1 MANSNMTLNDIMS
14 GWVSADNYDKASAFA
29 YTSKAEVDK
38 AITHLAASAIK
49 ITLDSVKSGKV
60 GDAREAN
67 ILLYYANAYKKTE
80 AALLRAYLINFGPFV
95 TKSEVAQVLRRGEAP
110 LIVTSAVKWSQKKY
124 EASFKD
130 KDTEQ
135 VAREVKAVDFA
146 TWKKV
151 KKQEEKTEGK
161 SEEDLKKEK
170 ADSIKKRIVRALK
183 DAEEADIPQ
192 SELGLPSN
200 KSEVK
205 TEVKTEVVQPSNM
218 EELLSIII
226 RFSAKPN
233 LSDAEKALMTSI
245 MGSISELLGEKKA
258 A

>member
-1 MANSNMTLNDIMS
+1 MANSNMTLNDILS
-14 GWVSADNYDKASAFA
+14 GWVSAESYDKASAFA

-49 ITLDSVKSGKV
+49 LTLDNVVAGKI

-67 ILLYYANAYKKTE
+67 ILLYYANAYKKAE
-80 AALLRAYLINFGPFV
+80 AVLLRAYLIHFGPFV
-95 TKSEVAQVLRRGEAP
+95 AKPEAAQVLRKGEAP
-110 LIVTSAVKWSQKKY
+110 LIVYSAVKWSQKKY

-135 VAREVKAVDFA
+135 VAREVKGVDFA

-151 KKQEEKTEGK
+151 KKAAEKAEGK

-170 ADSIKKRIVRALK
+170 TDAIKKRIERALK
-183 DAEEADIPQ
+183 DAKDADIAQ
-192 SELGLPSN
+192 SELGLPN
-200 KSEVK
+200 KTEMK
-205 TEVKTEVVQPSNM
+205 TEVKTEVVQPSTM
-218 EELLSIII
+218 EELLAIII
-226 RFSAKPN
+226 NYAAKPS
-233 LSDAEKALMTSI
+233 LSPAERLLVTSF
-245 MGSISELLGEKKA
+245 MKSLSELIGEKKA

>member
-1 MANSNMTLNDIMS
+1 MTLNEILS
-14 GWVSADNYDKASAFA
+14 GWVSSESYDKASAFA

-49 ITLDSVKSGKV
+49 ITLDNVNAGKV

-67 ILLYYANAYKKTE
+67 ILLYYANAYKKAE
-80 AALLRAYLINFGPFV
+80 AALLRAYLIHFGPFV
-95 TKSEVAQVLRRGEAP
+95 AKPEAAQVLRKGEAP
-110 LIVTSAVKWSQKKY
+110 LIVYSAVKWSQKKY
-124 EASFKD
+124 ESSFKD

-135 VAREVKAVDFA
+135 AAREVKAVDFA

-161 SEEDLKKEK
+161 SEEVLRKEK
-170 ADSIKKRIVRALK
+170 ADSIKKRIERALK
-183 DAEEADIPQ
+183 DAEEADITKA
-192 SELGLPSN
+192 ELGLTQ
-200 KSEVK
+200 KQEVQ

-218 EELLSIII
+218 TELLSIII
-226 RFSAKPN
+226 KFSTKPN
-233 LSDAEKALMTSI
+233 LSPEEKALVTSI

>member
-1 MANSNMTLNDIMS
+1 MANSMTLSDILN

-49 ITLDSVKSGKV
+49 LTLDNVNTGKV

-67 ILLYYANAYKKTE
+67 ILLYYANAYKKQE
-80 AALLRAYLINFGPFV
+80 AALLRAYLVHFGPFV
-95 TKSEVAQVLRRGEAP
+95 AKPEAAQVLRKGEAP
-110 LIVTSAVKWSQKKY
+110 LIVYSAVKWSQKKY

-161 SEEDLKKEK
+161 SDEDLRKEK
-170 ADSIKKRIVRALK
+170 ADSIKKRIERALK
-183 DAEEADIPQ
+183 EAKDADIAE
-192 SELGLPSN
+192 SDLGLPN

-205 TEVKTEVVQPSNM
+205 TEVKTEVVQPSN
-218 EELLSIII
+218 L
-226 RFSAKPN
+226 
-233 LSDAEKALMTSI
+233 
-245 MGSISELLGEKKA
+245 SELLAIIVNFAAKPSLEEEEKTIVMGLMNTITAFLDHKKA

>member
-1 MANSNMTLNDIMS
+1 MANSNMTLNDILS
-14 GWVSADNYDKASAFA
+14 GWVSAESYDKASAFA

-67 ILLYYANAYKKTE
+67 ILLYYANAYKKQE
-80 AALLRAYLINFGPFV
+80 AALLRAYLVHFGPFV
-95 TKSEVAQVLRRGEAP
+95 LKPEAANVLRKGEAP

-161 SEEDLKKEK
+161 SDEELRKEK
-170 ADSIKKRIVRALK
+170 TDAIKKRIERALK
-183 DAEEADIPQ
+183 DAEEADITKA
-192 SELGLPSN
+192 ELGLTQ
-200 KSEVK
+200 KQEVQ
-205 TEVKTEVVQPSNM
+205 TEVKKEVVQPSNM

>member
-1 MANSNMTLNDIMS
+1 MANSNMTLNDILS
-14 GWVSADNYDKASAFA
+14 GWVSAESYDKASAFA

-49 ITLDSVKSGKV
+49 ITLDNVNAGKI

-67 ILLYYANAYKKTE
+67 ILLYYANAYKKQE
-80 AALLRAYLINFGPFV
+80 AALLRAYLVHFGPFV
-95 TKSEVAQVLRRGEAP
+95 LKPEAAQVLRKGEPP
-110 LIVTSAVKWSQKKY
+110 LIVYSAVKWSQKKY
-124 EASFKD
+124 ETSFKD

-161 SEEDLKKEK
+161 SDEELRKEK
-170 ADSIKKRIVRALK
+170 ADSIKKRIERALK
-183 DAEEADIPQ
+183 DAEEADITKA
-192 SELGLPSN
+192 ELGLTQ
-200 KSEVK
+200 KQEVQ
-205 TEVKTEVVQPSNM
+205 TEVKKEVVQPSNM

>member
-1 MANSNMTLNDIMS
+1 MTMNEILS
-14 GWVSADNYDKASAFA
+14 GWVSSDNYDKSASFA
-29 YTSKAEVDK
+29 YTSKAEADR

-49 ITLDSVKSGKV
+49 ITLDAVKEGKT
-60 GDAREAN
+60 GDSREAN
-67 ILLYYANAYKKTE
+67 ILLYYANAYRKQE
-80 AALLRAYLINFGPFV
+80 SALLRAYLCHFGPFV
-95 TKSEVAQVLRRGEAP
+95 PKPEAAQVLRKGEAP

-135 VAREVKAVDFA
+135 LAREIVSVDFA

-151 KKQEEKTEGK
+151 KKQEEKAEGK
-161 SEEDLKKEK
+161 SDEELRKEK
-170 ADSIKKRIVRALK
+170 ADSIKKRIERALK
-183 DAEEADIPQ
+183 DAEEADI
-192 SELGLPSN
+192 SKAELGLTQ
-200 KSEVK
+200 KQEVQ

-218 EELLSIII
+218 TELLSIII
-226 RFSAKPN
+226 KFSTKPN
-233 LSDAEKALMTSI
+233 LSPEEKALVTSI

>member
-1 MANSNMTLNDIMS
+1 MTLNDILS

-80 AALLRAYLINFGPFV
+80 AALLRAYLVHFGPFV
-95 TKSEVAQVLRRGEAP
+95 LKPEAAQVLRKGETP
-110 LIVTSAVKWSQKKY
+110 LIVYSAVKWSQKKY

-135 VAREVKAVDFA
+135 VAREVKGVDFA

-170 ADSIKKRIVRALK
+170 ADSIKKRIERALK
-183 DAEEADIPQ
+183 DAKESDIAE
-192 SELGLPSN
+192 SELGLPN
-200 KSEVK
+200 KP
-205 TEVKTEVVQPSNM
+205 EVVQPSTM
-218 EELLSIII
+218 EELLAIII
-226 RFSAKPN
+226 NYAAKPS
-233 LSDAEKALMTSI
+233 LSPAERLLVTSF
-245 MGSISELLGEKKA
+245 MKSLSELIGENKQA

>member
-1 MANSNMTLNDIMS
+1 MANSNMTLNDILS

-151 KKQEEKTEGK
+151 KKAAEKAEGK
-161 SEEDLKKEK
+161 SDEELRKEK
-170 ADSIKKRIVRALK
+170 TDSIKKRIVRALK
-183 DAEEADIPQ
+183 DAEESDIPQ
-192 SELGLPSN
+192 SELGLPS
-200 KSEVK
+200 K